1 MERLLSDTIYIYAID
16 CDGATASFI
25 ETGKKRDGGGLS
37 SSTLTYKSYLLS
49 SRNMEVKILDYY
61 FLLSVTVAE

>member
-1 MERLLSDTIYIYAID
+1 MKRLLSDTIYIYAID

-49 SRNMEVKILDYY
+49 SRYMEVKVIDYDF
-61 FLLSVTVAE
+61 FLSIAITE